1 MATLIVQKVKYF
13 PFVISGIRGYPGGM
27 RWFTGFAFRPPARHW
42 IPGWGK
48 WMRSATVLA
57 VVVLACTT
65 GGLRAQENAPA
76 SQGRYGPAN
85 ENKAGKLPA
94 YTAALADRAAKAFSL
109 RHWDEARAAY
119 LEMLEA
125 DPTNALVLSNLGAVE
140 QGAGHL
146 PKAKEY
152 FGKAV
157 AINPD
162 LTQTWMAWGLVCYD
176 LGDNYLAAS
185 ALTRAI
191 HQTPT
196 DAKAHNYLGV
206 VVEKLG
212 WLDAAES
219 ELRRAIELEPGYA
232 NAHFNLALM
241 YLDRKPPG
249 VELARHHYERAVAL
263 GAAKDPDIEKRLL
276 EK

>member
-1 MATLIVQKVKYF
+1 MLQVGA
-13 PFVISGIRGYPGGM
+13 
-27 RWFTGFAFRPPARHW
+27 AR
-42 IPGWGK
+42 
-48 WMRSATVLA
+48 LN
-57 VVVLACTT
+57 
-65 GGLRAQENAPA
+65 AQTK
-76 SQGRYGPAN
+76 GDDKYGPAN
-85 ENKAGKLPA
+85 EKKSGKLPA
-94 YTAALADRAAKAFSL
+94 YTAALADRAAKAFSM
-109 RHWDEARAAY
+109 RRWDEARTAY

-125 DPTNALVLSNLGAVE
+125 DSTNALVLSNLGAVE

-162 LTQTWMAWGLVCYD
+162 LTQAWLAWGLVCYD

-191 HQTPT
+191 DQAPT
-196 DAKAHNYLGV
+196 DAKAHNYLAV
-206 VVEKLG
+206 AVQKLG

-219 ELRRAIELEPGYA
+219 ELRRAIELDPNYA
-232 NAHFNLALM
+232 NANYNLALM
-241 YLDRKPPG
+241 YLDRKPPA
-249 VELARHHYERAVAL
+249 VELAKHHYERAVAL
-263 GAAKDPDIEKRLL
+263 GAAKDPDVEKRLQ